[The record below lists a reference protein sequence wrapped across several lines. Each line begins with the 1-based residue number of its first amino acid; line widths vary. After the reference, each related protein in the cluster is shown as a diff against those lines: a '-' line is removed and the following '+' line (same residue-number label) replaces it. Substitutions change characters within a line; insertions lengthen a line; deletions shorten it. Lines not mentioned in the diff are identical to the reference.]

1 MHCGSVQ
8 IDCCRCLRA
17 KVSSLTV
24 EIQCGDVVFTANA
37 REHCAVLN
45 PFGRVVPHTLIVVL
59 VPRGTMQHYGGPPK
73 VIFGSPGTA
82 TGEADLSPWLSLRH
96 RTRHGEEQYV
106 TREDQ
111 YGATTSSHS

>member
-24 EIQCGDVVFTANA
+24 EIRCGDVVFTANA

-73 VIFGSPGTA
+73 VIFGSLVTA
-82 TGEADLSPWLSLRH
+82 TGQADLCLRCSLPH
-96 RTRHGEEQYV
+96 LTRHADAQ
-106 TREDQ
+106 
-111 YGATTSSHS
+111 